1 MAIPDF
7 QTLMLPVL
15 QALAQGERHL
25 AELTEDLAAQ
35 FRLTPEERAT
45 LLPSGRMG
53 TFRNRVGWAVAY
65 LLRARLIERV
75 ARGVYRLT
83 ERGRSVLAAP
93 PERITIA
100 FLRQFPEFVTLRPEA
115 EGKPGETR
123 PASGA
128 ESAEITSTPEERIEE
143 ALAQIEA
150 ELRARLLQ
158 RLREVEPAFFEQVV
172 LDLLVAM
179 GYGSETEAR
188 ELRGRSGDGGI
199 DGVIRE
205 DRLG

>member
-7 QTLMLPVL
+7 QTVLLPVL

-25 AELTEDLAAQ
+25 AEMTEDLAAQ
-35 FRLTPEERAT
+35 FRLTPEERA
-45 LLPSGRMG
+45 LRLPSGMPR
-53 TFRNRVGWAVAY
+53 FRNRVGWAVAY
-65 LLRARLIERV
+65 LHRARLIERV

-100 FLRQFPEFVTLRPEA
+100 FLRQFPEFAILRPEA
-115 EGKPGETR
+115 EGKPDETR

-143 ALAQIEA
+143 ALALIEA
-150 ELRARLLQ
+150 ELRAKLLQ
-158 RLREVEPAFFEQVV
+158 RLRDVEPAFFEQVV

-199 DGVIRE
+199 DGV
-205 DRLG
+205 